1 MSLRPTCLAI
11 FLLILVSD
19 QASKLAI
26 QQFLAEGQSSTL
38 VPFFNFY
45 LAHNEGAA
53 FSFLSSAGG
62 WQRWFLAA
70 LALTISIFIARWII
84 KLPEHEKVTG
94 VALALVLGGAIGN
107 LIDRVFYG
115 YVIDFIDFYYPSDGN
130 CLFLF
135 NKWFDQACH
144 YATFNIAD
152 SAISVG
158 VSILVI
164 SNLFTL
170 YHDINKWYQDTD
182 K

>member
-1 MSLRPTCLAI
+1 MTLSLLV
-11 FLLILVSD
+11 LILD
-19 QASKLAI
+19 QTSKQYI
-26 QQFLAEGQSSTL
+26 QQLLELGQSSSL
-38 VPFFNFY
+38 FPFVNLY

-70 LALTISIFIARWII
+70 LSLAASVFITYWILQLPKNEKLTGYS
-84 KLPEHEKVTG
+84 
-94 VALALVLGGAIGN
+94 LALVLGGAVGN
-107 LIDRVFYG
+107 LVDRVLYG
-115 YVIDFIDFYYPSDGN
+115 YVIDFIDFYYFSTGS
-130 CLFLF
+130 CLPLF

-158 VSILVI
+158 VVLLIT
-164 SNLFTL
+164 SNLYAF
-170 YHDINKWYQDTD
+170 YKENK